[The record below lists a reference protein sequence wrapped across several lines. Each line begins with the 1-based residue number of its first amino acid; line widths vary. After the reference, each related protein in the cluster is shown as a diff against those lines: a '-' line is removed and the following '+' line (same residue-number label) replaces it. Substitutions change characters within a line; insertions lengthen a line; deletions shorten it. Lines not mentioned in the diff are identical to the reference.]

1 MIGTKAQILEKFFKR
16 NNLVLKSILKI
27 LEVFGWNDDE
37 KIYELTEKKQKS
49 IRTIAQNRYY
59 FWVVVEY
66 IADFIWL
73 QHNFEKIEIHKQIK
87 EYFKLETT
95 TDLEVSEFKAMIEEI
110 RAWWLEYR
118 GLYIPLPREV
128 EDLADLEKYLF

>member
-1 MIGTKAQILEKFFKR
+1 MIDTKKWIIAHLSQPEIWENEIF
-16 NNLVLKSILKI
+16 
-27 LEVFGWNDDE
+27 
-37 KIYELTEKKQKS
+37 ELTRKTKKS
-49 IRTIAQNRYY
+49 LRSIAQNRYY

-73 QHNFEKIEIHKQIK
+73 QHKFEKLEIHNQIK

-118 GLYIPLPREV
+118 GLYIPLPREC

>member
-1 MIGTKAQILEKFFKR
+1 MIGTKTQILEKFFKR

-27 LEVFGWNDDE
+27 LEIFGWNDDE

-59 FWVVVEY
+59 FGVVVEY

-118 GLYIPLPREV
+118 GLYIPLPREC
-128 EDLADLEKYLF
+128 EDLKDLEKYLF

>member
-1 MIGTKAQILEKFFKR
+1 MIGTKTQILEKFFKR

-59 FWVVVEY
+59 F
-66 IADFIWL
+66 
-73 QHNFEKIEIHKQIK
+73 
-87 EYFKLETT
+87 
-95 TDLEVSEFKAMIEEI
+95 
-110 RAWWLEYR
+110 
-118 GLYIPLPREV
+118 
-128 EDLADLEKYLF
+128 